1 MNTQHTRQNGTS
13 APATPEA
20 ISACGYH
27 VVGRYRAASGEV
39 GVEVRIGAVSGQ
51 LTYAGAWGNGVCY
64 DKNRM
69 RQLLQ
74 GLLAG
79 RVGAV
84 DEVPFGGVTV
94 AL

>member
-1 MNTQHTRQNGTS
+1 MNTQHTHQSGTS
-13 APATPEA
+13 APPTREA

-84 DEVPFGGVTV
+84 DEVPFGGVNV